1 MKYRLA
7 ADVGNSSTKAIIR
20 PLDDNAKPKALK
32 QKTLISPSITVPP
45 MVEEDLETSI
55 NNLTNNMIVHIN
67 SKALKRASTFAV
79 GEKATSVGR
88 VKRNMNIAIGDK
100 HTNDIPVVMVLSLIA
115 SKAVQDHYSINKTLA
130 KDIDVSVE
138 YSTALPAR
146 EYDPSVAR
154 VYEQRLLEEVH
165 IVDIYV
171 NGTPV
176 TVRVNFEKVKVAQEG
191 VPAVYAIIEGGEKL
205 LSEYHNK
212 YGNKTANK
220 DFEKKKL
227 LLVDIGDG
235 TTEFIYVASGKPI
248 NDLCDG
254 KRFGVGH
261 AADVAKNLFDE
272 DVKVQITMTRQQFMQ
287 VVLDKEH
294 HFHEAAVDAMN
305 QANVEQAELIL
316 EQIQDMVLNTL
327 SGNVDDIVVFGGGS
341 AAFKEDMYQTLI
353 EFTESVG
360 ARTLWIPE
368 DKAPSLNAIGLD
380 ILNEKVFFKGAVVGN
395 GE

>member
-115 SKAVQDHYSINKTLA
+115 SKAVQDHYSINKTLP

-212 YGNKTANK
+212 YGSKSANK

-294 HFHEAAVDAMN
+294 HFHDAAVDAMN

-380 ILNEKVFFKGAVVGN
+380 ILNEKVFFKGVVVGN

>member
-32 QKTLISPSITVPP
+32 QKTLISPNVTVPT

-154 VYEQRLLEEVH
+154 LYEQRLLEEVH

-171 NGTPV
+171 NGTPM

-212 YGNKTANK
+212 YGSKTANK

-341 AAFKEDMYQTLI
+341 AAFREDMYQTLI

>member
-294 HFHEAAVDAMN
+294 HFHDAAVDAMN

-341 AAFKEDMYQTLI
+341 AAFKEEMYQTLI

>member
-191 VPAVYAIIEGGEKL
+191 VPAVYAVIEGGEKL

-294 HFHEAAVDAMN
+294 HFHDAAVDAMN

>member
-45 MVEEDLETSI
+45 IVEEDLETSI

-212 YGNKTANK
+212 YGSKSANK

-294 HFHEAAVDAMN
+294 HFHGAAVDAMN

-341 AAFKEDMYQTLI
+341 AAFREDMYQTLI